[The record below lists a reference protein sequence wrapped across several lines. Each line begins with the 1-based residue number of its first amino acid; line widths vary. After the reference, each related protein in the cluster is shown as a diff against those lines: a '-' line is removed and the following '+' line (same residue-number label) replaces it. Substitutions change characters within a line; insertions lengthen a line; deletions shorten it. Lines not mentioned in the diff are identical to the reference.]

1 MMRRAGD
8 HVTFRVLKNVVC
20 ALSVCPMDLTA
31 ANGWRIT
38 DLRLSVA

>member
-1 MMRRAGD
+1 
-8 HVTFRVLKNVVC
+8 VLKNVVC

-38 DLRLSVA
+38 DLRMSVA